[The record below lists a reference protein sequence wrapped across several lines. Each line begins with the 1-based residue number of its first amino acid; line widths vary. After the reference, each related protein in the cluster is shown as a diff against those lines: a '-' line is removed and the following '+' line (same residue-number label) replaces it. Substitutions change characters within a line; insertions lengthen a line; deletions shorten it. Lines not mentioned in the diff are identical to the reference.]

1 MDNNNEYTN
10 IDESIDIETSRNTSI
25 SQVECFTKESSSDV
39 NGDSLEHLLVKIPV
53 VLADINVIFNME
65 ANFKLD
71 RLAKEIK
78 SIEKNVFL
86 TQSCIVN
93 FLEYEEPNTVILFIK
108 GFIKNNIEY
117 TSSNYNAKGIK
128 KNSRNIRYC
137 IVESPFEFNTK
148 ITLSREPILSKNSNK
163 NKLEFC
169 NYKSSEYDNTSNNCS
184 ELNLCNEGSLF
195 TEIFN
200 EKPFI
205 ELIRADIIEVDV
217 KKNSILKDV
226 PNSEERVT
234 NIIEK
239 SVVNLA
245 LKVLQRQEV
254 KISTL

>member
-10 IDESIDIETSRNTSI
+10 IDESIDIDISCNTSI
-25 SQVECFTKESSSDV
+25 SQVECFTKESSSNV

-65 ANFKLD
+65 ANLKLD

-117 TSSNYNAKGIK
+117 TSSNYNIKGIK
-128 KNSRNIRYC
+128 KSSRNIRYC

-148 ITLSREPILSKNSNK
+148 ITLSREPILSKNFTK
-163 NKLEFC
+163 NELEFC
-169 NYKSSEYDNTSNNCS
+169 NYKSSEYDTSNNCS

>member
-10 IDESIDIETSRNTSI
+10 IDESIDIDISCNTSI

-39 NGDSLEHLLVKIPV
+39 NEDSLENLLVKIPV

-65 ANFKLD
+65 TNLKLD

-78 SIEKNVFL
+78 SIKKNVFL

-108 GFIKNNIEY
+108 GFIRNNIEY
-117 TSSNYNAKGIK
+117 ISSNYNVKGIK
-128 KNSRNIRYC
+128 KNSGHIRYC

-148 ITLSREPILSKNSNK
+148 ITLSREPILSKNFTK
-163 NKLEFC
+163 NELEFC
-169 NYKSSEYDNTSNNCS
+169 NYKSSEYDSTSNNFS

-217 KKNSILKDV
+217 KKNSILKDI
-226 PNSEERVT
+226 PNIEESVT